1 MVFIVK
7 CAIWGSVFKFVKI
20 ETMIECCHKMKRG
33 FSQTGFGFLLK
44 VMEVAFKLKRYIFK
58 LHFFGFQ
65 FCNAFKVLHSLQL
78 EVLSFIW
85 VQVLIL

>member
-20 ETMIECCHKMKRG
+20 ETMIECCHKMKRD

-44 VMEVAFKLKRYIFK
+44 DMEVAFKLKRYVFK

-65 FCNAFKVLHSLQL
+65 FAMHLRFCILCNWRSYLLFGFK
-78 EVLSFIW
+78 F
-85 VQVLIL
+85 

>member
-1 MVFIVK
+1 
-7 CAIWGSVFKFVKI
+7 
-20 ETMIECCHKMKRG
+20 
-33 FSQTGFGFLLK
+33 LLK